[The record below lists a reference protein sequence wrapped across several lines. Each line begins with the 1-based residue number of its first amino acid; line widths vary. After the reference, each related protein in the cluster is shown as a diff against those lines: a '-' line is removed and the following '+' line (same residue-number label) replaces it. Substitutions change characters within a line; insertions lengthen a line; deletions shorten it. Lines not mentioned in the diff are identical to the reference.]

1 MKTYAFLL
9 RYALLALP
17 LVCAFAL
24 SSCYNDEDGDS
35 PGGNEPVEVRLN
47 VSAQQIGDLNGT
59 RAGGDG
65 LADEHE
71 FMHSLRVYIVNE
83 AGSVMQSFVHDPAA
97 LAGYSTA
104 ASTGDLT
111 NWSSESF
118 ELAPGE
124 YTVYAFANFEG
135 HEGFADGEN
144 SAQLADNFIHTC
156 FPDDGTVNTR
166 ALNSFTIADPA
177 GKIKFV
183 SDGSGEVVYIPMS
196 ASQRIT
202 VTANTHDISIGLVR
216 LVGKVQ
222 LTVSPDNAEI
232 GQDATVT
239 FSGYSQNVP
248 LMESDQTVATGGDD
262 YIYNSDRTLYGKC
275 DASTGEIPLTGYDPN
290 AAGTTY
296 SFYVN
301 ETPTGDPFT
310 VTLSTGNT
318 TGGVS
323 TYTATTDRDDLP
335 RNSIFPLTLTFT
347 GGNLDL
353 VPAAYL
359 QVTGVPAYNVK
370 YDVDCTT
377 GTYTFGIAYGSYL
390 TIIPS
395 IQNAQGTPQF
405 TWNVSTKNPAGMAIP
420 DKEEAVSVGLP
431 TLADGGFLC
440 SISAG
445 EGYYGKS
452 YAVTLNAVW
461 TGTDGNN
468 YNRTYNVIV
477 KTSQDYDTVLDGII
491 DNPNLLSGRTRSVVT
506 KVNPERLYMV
516 KTK

>member
-1 MKTYAFLL
+1 MDKTYRHLL
-9 RYALLALP
+9 RTTLAALP
-17 LVCAFAL
+17 LACVAML
-24 SSCYNDEDGDS
+24 SSCSLDDDAECPAPNA
-35 PGGNEPVEVRLN
+35 PATVRVS
-47 VSAQQIGDLNGT
+47 VSAGEPGDLNGT
-59 RAGGDG
+59 RAGDDVN
-65 LADEHE
+65 ADEHE
-71 FMHSLRVYIVNE
+71 FMHTLYLYIVDESGVVKKAFLN
-83 AGSVMQSFVHDPAA
+83 P
-97 LAGYSTA
+97 LADYDLA
-104 ASTGDLT
+104 KTGDLT
-111 NWSSESF
+111 NWDSEEF
-118 ELAPGE
+118 TLTPGD
-124 YTVYAFANFEG
+124 YTIYAFSNIDKYEGETNNASGNGYDFINTVFHEG
-135 HEGFADGEN
+135 HQTQNGGDVEEFR
-144 SAQLADNFIHTC
+144 L
-156 FPDDGTVNTR
+156 
-166 ALNSFTIADPA
+166 LDPA
-177 GKIKFV
+177 SKIKFAN
-183 SDGSGEVVYIPMS
+183 GMYIPMS
-196 ASQRIT
+196 AKKEIT
-202 VTANTHDISIGLVR
+202 VTPNTSDISIGLDR
-216 LVGKVQ
+216 LVSKVRI
-222 LTVSPDNAEI
+222 TVPDNQYVSTNSTI
-232 GQDATVT
+232 T
-239 FSGYSQNVP
+239 FSGYSENVP
-248 LMESDQTVATGGDD
+248 LLGADNGGYGDAQ
-262 YIYNSDRTLYGKC
+262 LYGGTTTT
-275 DASTGEIPLTGYDPN
+275 DEIPFTQVGEDV
-290 AAGTTY
+290 

-301 ETPTGDPFT
+301 ETPGGNPFT

-353 VPAAYL
+353 DPAAYL
-359 QVTGVPAYNVK
+359 QVTGVPAYNVE
-370 YDVDCTT
+370 YDVDYTT

-405 TWNVSTKNPAGMAIP
+405 TWNVSTQNPVGMAIP
-420 DKEEAVSVGLP
+420 DKEEAESVGLP

>member
-1 MKTYAFLL
+1 MKTYAYFL

-24 SSCYNDEDGDS
+24 SSCYNDEDGDC

-59 RAGGDG
+59 RAGGDR

-156 FPDDGTVNTR
+156 FPDDGTVNTT

-183 SDGSGEVVYIPMS
+183 SYESGEAVYIPMS
-196 ASQRIT
+196 AKQTFS
-202 VTANTHDISIGLVR
+202 VTSNTHDISIGLVR

-222 LTVSPDNAEI
+222 LNVSPNAEI

-248 LMESDQTVATGGDD
+248 LMKADKTDATGGND
-262 YIYNSDRTLYGKC
+262 YIYNTDRSLYGKR

-290 AAGTTY
+290 AGTTY

-301 ETPTGDPFT
+301 ETPTPNVEAGEGGFT
-310 VTLSTGNT
+310 VTLNTGKTDNDN
-318 TGGVS
+318 TGGVMS
-323 TYTATTDRDDLP
+323 YASRTKLTDIP
-335 RNSIFPLTLTFT
+335 RNHVYLLTLRFD
-347 GGNLDL
+347 NYDL
-353 VPAAYL
+353 QLNAEAGIRGIGEYL
-359 QVTGVPAYNVK
+359 PYVVA
-370 YDVDCTT
+370 VDETT
-377 GTYTFGIAYGSYL
+377 YVVSITYGTWL
-390 TIIPS
+390 T
-395 IQNAQGTPQF
+395 
-405 TWNVSTKNPAGMAIP
+405 
-420 DKEEAVSVGLP
+420 
-431 TLADGGFLC
+431 
-440 SISAG
+440 ISAG
-445 EGYYGKS
+445 LANIDGTSSFTWRAADNNPGMDD
-452 YAVTLNAVW
+452 YAATGNSVDMMFSDSESIMTNTYTLYLDASW
-461 TGTDGNN
+461 TDGGNT
-468 YNRTYNVIV
+468 YNRTYTVIV
-477 KTSQDYDTVLDGII
+477 SVDRNYDDVIDEAIENKGI
-491 DNPNLLSGRTRSVVT
+491 NSTRSSSAVLPYEWL
-506 KVNPERLYMV
+506 NMV
-516 KTK
+516 KVKK

>member
-1 MKTYAFLL
+1 MDKRYRHIL
-9 RYALLALP
+9 RYALAAVPLACVAL
-17 LVCAFAL
+17 L
-24 SSCYNDEDGDS
+24 SSCSFDDDYDGSCDS
-35 PGGNEPVEVRLN
+35 GAPVAVRIN
-47 VSAQQIGDLNGT
+47 VSAGEPGDLNGT
-59 RAGGDG
+59 RAGDDVN
-65 LADEHE
+65 ADEHE
-71 FMHSLRVYIVNE
+71 FMHTLRLYIVNDNDN
-83 AGSVMQSFVHDPAA
+83 GVRRTVLNLSPDLTNNT
-97 LAGYSTA
+97 LAQ
-104 ASTGDLT
+104 TGDLT
-111 NWSSESF
+111 NYETGEF
-118 ELAPGE
+118 TLAPGT
-124 YTVYAFANFEG
+124 YTIYAFANVDG
-135 HEGFADGEN
+135 YDGEFGTDN
-144 SAQLADNFIHTC
+144 GQRAVTQMTMTEFLDDCFAIDQQVRDGDLAEYRIYN
-156 FPDDGTVNTR
+156 
-166 ALNSFTIADPA
+166 PA
-177 GKIKFV
+177 KNLYANGK
-183 SDGSGEVVYIPMS
+183 YIPMS
-196 ASQRIT
+196 AKKTIT
-202 VTANTHDISIGLVR
+202 ITPNTRDISIGLDR
-216 LVGKVQ
+216 LVSKVRI
-222 LTVSPDNAEI
+222 TVPDNQYVSTNSTI
-232 GQDATVT
+232 T
-239 FSGYSQNVP
+239 FSGYSENVP
-248 LMESDQTVATGGDD
+248 LLGADNGGYGDAQ
-262 YIYNSDRTLYGKC
+262 LYG
-275 DASTGEIPLTGYDPN
+275 
-290 AAGTTY
+290 GTTTTDEIKFTQVGEDV

-301 ETPTGDPFT
+301 ETPDGNPFT

-359 QVTGVPAYNVK
+359 QVTGVPAYKVE
-370 YDVDCTT
+370 YDVDYTT

-405 TWNVSTKNPAGMAIP
+405 TWNVSTQNPVGMAIP
-420 DKEEAVSVGLP
+420 DKEEAESVGLP
-431 TLADGGFLC
+431 RLADGGFLC

-461 TGTDGNN
+461 TGTDGNK

-491 DNPNLLSGRTRSVVT
+491 DNLNLLSGRTRSVVT

>member
-1 MKTYAFLL
+1 MDKRYRHLL
-9 RYALLALP
+9 RTTLAALP
-17 LVCAFAL
+17 LACVTML
-24 SSCYNDEDGDS
+24 SSCSLDDDAECPDPNA
-35 PGGNEPVEVRLN
+35 PATVRVS
-47 VSAQQIGDLNGT
+47 VSAGEPGDLNGT
-59 RAGGDG
+59 RAGDDVN
-65 LADEHE
+65 ADEHE
-71 FMHSLRVYIVNE
+71 FMHTLYLCILDESGYVQEMFHAEDGSLQNLIVSE
-83 AGSVMQSFVHDPAA
+83 PAA
-97 LAGYSTA
+97 A
-104 ASTGDLT
+104 TGDIF
-111 NWSSESF
+111 NWTSDEF
-118 ELAPGE
+118 TLPVGT
-124 YTVYAFANFEG
+124 YTIYAFANVDG
-135 HEGFADGEN
+135 YIGEN
-144 SAQLADNFIHTC
+144 DQTEDVDVMRYLQDHFRIGAGVRTDLPRF
-156 FPDDGTVNTR
+156 R
-166 ALNSFTIADPA
+166 LNDPA
-177 GKIKFV
+177 SKIDFAN
-183 SDGSGEVVYIPMS
+183 GMYIPMS
-196 ASQRIT
+196 AKKTIT
-202 VTANTHDISIGLVR
+202 ITPNTRDISIGLDR
-216 LVGKVQ
+216 LVSKVRI
-222 LTVSPDNAEI
+222 TVPDNQYVGTNSTI
-232 GQDATVT
+232 T
-239 FSGYSQNVP
+239 FSGYSENVP
-248 LMESDQTVATGGDD
+248 LLGADNGGYGDAQ
-262 YIYNSDRTLYGKC
+262 LYGGTTTT
-275 DASTGEIPLTGYDPN
+275 DEIPFTQVGEDV
-290 AAGTTY
+290 

-301 ETPTGDPFT
+301 ETPGGNPFT

-335 RNSIFPLTLTFT
+335 RNSIFPLTQTFT

-353 VPAAYL
+353 DPAAYL

-370 YDVDCTT
+370 YDVDYTT

-405 TWNVSTKNPAGMAIP
+405 TWNVSTQNPVGMAIP
-420 DKEEAVSVGLP
+420 DKEEAESVGLP